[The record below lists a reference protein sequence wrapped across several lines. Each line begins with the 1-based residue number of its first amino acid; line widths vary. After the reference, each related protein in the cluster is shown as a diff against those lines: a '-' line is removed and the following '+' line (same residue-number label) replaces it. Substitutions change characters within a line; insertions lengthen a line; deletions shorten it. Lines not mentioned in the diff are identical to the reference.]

1 MIAILKQSASDEAV
15 SHIVSWIEKKGLKTD
30 VSRGEN
36 ETIIGLVG
44 DTTKIDPFLLESMD
58 VVERVQRVSE
68 PFKRANRKFH
78 PDDTIVDVGGHK
90 IGGGYFAV
98 MSGPCSVESKEQ
110 ITFVAQRV
118 QAAGASILRGGAFKP
133 RTSPYSFQGL
143 RAEGRSEEHT
153 SELQSQR

>member
-58 VVERVQRVSE
+58 VVERTPSSTAVTASRSAATSSRSSPVPAPS
-68 PFKRANRKFH
+68 RA
-78 PDDTIVDVGGHK
+78 
-90 IGGGYFAV
+90 
-98 MSGPCSVESKEQ
+98 
-110 ITFVAQRV
+110 
-118 QAAGASILRGGAFKP
+118 
-133 RTSPYSFQGL
+133 RTSS
-143 RAEGRSEEHT
+143 ASHAA
-153 SELQSQR
+153 